1 MSKIR
6 RTAGVCTIF
15 ALAATAGAVILGA
28 GRNEQVTI
36 LQAGARNYIIPAAQI
51 ISFNDTVG
59 RLDTATGAV
68 HQLSGDLRNPSV
80 RNEWELRVPAV
91 SGETSGFLEI
101 QRATFNNPEAIFLVD
116 IVTGKTWLLRRRGNE
131 GGTWDAVTLDPRG

>member
-6 RTAGVCTIF
+6 RTAWVCTIS
-15 ALAATAGAVILGA
+15 ALGLAAGTAFLGA

-36 LQAGARNYIIPAAQI
+36 LQTGARNYIVPAAQI

-59 RLDTATGAV
+59 RLDTTTGAV

-101 QRATFNNPEAIFLVD
+101 QRATFNDPEAIFLVD
-116 IVTGKTWLLRRRGNE
+116 IVTGKTWLLRRRGNDN
-131 GGTWDAVTLDPRG
+131 GTWDPVTFDPRG